1 MDPPGQ
7 SAGCEGPTSDN
18 DGRSDSRVMPGIL
31 ILIDAPRSP
40 MAAPQRVPPSSN
52 SRFAA
57 VSYCLFSDEPRLTGD
72 RLSR

>member
-7 SAGCEGPTSDN
+7 SAGCEGPTGDN

-31 ILIDAPRSP
+31 ILIDAPRSRI
-40 MAAPQRVPPSSN
+40 AAPRRVAPSSN

-57 VSYCLFSDEPRLTGD
+57 VSYCLFSDAPRLTGD
-72 RLSR
+72 RPSR